1 MYIFGN
7 VLLLSLKTRLVDK
20 WNTKTGKE
28 KELQILLN
36 EQSAIRVSCF
46 VSRDL
51 LQFENKLRYLI
62 C

>member
-46 VSRDL
+46 VFRDL